1 MGGGERGSRTP
12 EMTIDS
18 VEPCFADE
26 SKIRVTA
33 RISEDVGG
41 LLPYL
46 NAVLANATY
55 VPDRPALTFT
65 KGVRLVTVY
74 PTRVT
79 IAKAD
84 DLSDAE
90 ETLGWLAERLGWCGE
105 HREEIEPVFEGKV
118 RVKPLDIYGLLPGT
132 NCGEC
137 GERSCLA
144 FALLLL
150 QDKHRPADCAPLYR
164 DKDMEARRGRL
175 GELTR
180 ALGIGE

>member
-1 MGGGERGSRTP
+1 M
-12 EMTIDS
+12 
-18 VEPCFADE
+18 
-26 SKIRVTA
+26 
-33 RISEDVGG
+33 EDVGG

-74 PTRVT
+74 PRRATV
-79 IAKAD
+79 AKAD
-84 DLSDAE
+84 DLADAQT
-90 ETLGWLAERLGWCGE
+90 TLSWLAERIAWCRE
-105 HREEIEPVFEGKV
+105 HREEIEPMFEGKV

-150 QDKHRPADCAPLYR
+150 QEKHLPADCAPLYR
-164 DKDMEARRGRL
+164 EPALEGKRRRL
-175 GELTR
+175 EELAA
-180 ALGIGE
+180 ALGLGR